1 MKAHSFMM
9 HQDIEEQEIIERYVR
24 NRLSPEERRT
34 FEEHFFGCEECF
46 AKLQIMER
54 FIAGL
59 DDAGNR
65 GFLNSGLSAEALP
78 ARPWGSWM
86 FPALA
91 ASSCAAFVLA
101 IVAGWTI
108 FSQMPKLRMQLN
120 QASAN
125 VSAQRQAIAA
135 LQKQM
140 SAATQAEPNVPLVM
154 LQATRDAQTSVSEAV
169 LPAGVG
175 RLVLWVELP
184 AGKFRS
190 FRLEVETED
199 HHPVVTLD
207 HLERNSYGALAVG
220 LPADQL
226 QPGEFRIMLSG
237 EEPTP
242 ASLLAEYKLRIRK
255 P

>member
-1 MKAHSFMM
+1 MM
-9 HQDIEEQEIIERYVR
+9 HQDIEGQEIIERYVR
-24 NRLSPEERRT
+24 NQLSPEERRA

-65 GFLNSGLSAEALP
+65 GLLDSSPSTQPPP
-78 ARPWGSWM
+78 ARAWSSWM
-86 FPALA
+86 FPAFA
-91 ASSCAAFVLA
+91 ASSCAAIVLA
-101 IVAGWTI
+101 IVTGWTL
-108 FSQMPKLRMQLN
+108 FSQMPKIRKQLD

-125 VSAQRQAIAA
+125 VRSQRQAMVA
-135 LQKQM
+135 LQKQIS
-140 SAATQAEPNVPLVM
+140 SAAQAEPNVPLVM
-154 LQATRDAQTSVSEAV
+154 LQATRDAQATANEAV
-169 LPAGVG
+169 LPAGAG

-184 AGKFRS
+184 ATKFRR
-190 FRLEVETED
+190 FRLQVETED
-199 HHPVVTLD
+199 HHPVVTLN

-220 LPADQL
+220 LPAEQL

-237 EEPTP
+237 EEPPP